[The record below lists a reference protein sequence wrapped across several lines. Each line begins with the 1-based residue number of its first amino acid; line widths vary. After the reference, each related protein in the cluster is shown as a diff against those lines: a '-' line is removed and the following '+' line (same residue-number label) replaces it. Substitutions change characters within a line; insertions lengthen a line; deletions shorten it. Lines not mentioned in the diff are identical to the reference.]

1 MFYID
6 ASAINVVYQ
15 TDDTYTAI
23 NGHKTFESYSRVGNT
38 FYILRGRGYKKVTA
52 HSSIPLNFLINLIN
66 LRRLTLKNRIK
77 GKCCNEIG
85 LETLN

>member
-52 HSSIPLNFLINLIN
+52 HSSIPLNFLINL
-66 LRRLTLKNRIK
+66 RRLTLKNRIK
-77 GKCCNEIG
+77 WKCCNEIG

>member
-38 FYILRGRGYKKVTA
+38 FYILRGRGYKKGY
-52 HSSIPLNFLINLIN
+52 SSQLNSIKFLDKSKTID
-66 LRRLTLKNRIK
+66 IK
-77 GKCCNEIG
+77 EPH
-85 LETLN
+85 